1 MCLFFRATGVLLH
14 WQNFRRLYLYALTE
28 AIKALILKHRNKL
41 LAEDIKEQYSIN
53 EKDIISAAT
62 LPELDDA
69 YTRYNILLYLSE

>member
-1 MCLFFRATGVLLH
+1 MFFIYIFRATRVLLN

-28 AIKALILKHRNKL
+28 AIKALILKHRSKL
-41 LAEDIKEQYSIN
+41 LADDVKEQYKLV

-69 YTRYNILLYLSE
+69 YTR

>member
-1 MCLFFRATGVLLH
+1 MKNALLILYVCVFRATGVLLN

-28 AIKALILKHRNKL
+28 AIKALILKHRSKL
-41 LAEDIKEQYSIN
+41 LSEDIKKQYSLN

-69 YTRYNILLYLSE
+69 YTR